1 MKHILICL
9 GILGLLLVASILAW
23 GHFDRENAA
32 ATALPGGSNAAA
44 WWDTAYRPQPVD
56 GAIAAHPWLAP
67 VGNGTMHGDAF
78 QSDVHP
84 ASGPMGL
91 AYQVRSRRAGNG
103 LIRQCATFVYRSDGK
118 PIAMCGGLT
127 GFRLVLL
134 DPDSLAML
142 ASYELP
148 MRPSTFQAVVKRDLS
163 VVMNDTSGGAYLFLD
178 NRDRVV
184 LADSQQVIQRIA
196 TRQVNGRW
204 QFVVDGRWDMKPH
217 VPHDCLNYD
226 NWFPTGA
233 CDMLTTIMPDGEGR
247 YWWVTRYGRIGTLAP
262 DGGAVGKTLLPGE
275 EIQNAFAVDDKAV
288 YIITDQAQYAFT
300 AGADGT
306 PRILWRHPYDRGTQ
320 TKVGSINRGSGTT
333 PTLLGERYITFTD
346 NADDR
351 INLIV
356 LRRGE
361 LAAGEHREI
370 CRVSMFRRGASATD
384 NSMIGIGRSI
394 LLENNAGYASAFA
407 QKDWGAIAGGVT
419 RVDIRP
425 DESGCDMV
433 WTSPLKVP
441 SVVAKL
447 SQANGIAYYYSVDPA
462 PDGGQDW
469 SVVGLDF
476 RTGKQVLK
484 IPTGRGR
491 AFDNNWASLSIAP
504 NGDLY
509 VGVQRGLLQVRPAQR
524 N

>member
-1 MKHILICL
+1 MRRTWIALGVLALLIV
-9 GILGLLLVASILAW
+9 GGVLAW
-23 GHFDRENAA
+23 RYVDRENGAP
-32 ATALPGGSNAAA
+32 TALPGASSAAA
-44 WWDTAYRPQPVD
+44 SWDPAYVPQPVE
-56 GAIAAHPWLAP
+56 GAIAPHPWLAA
-67 VGNGTMHGDAF
+67 VGNGTMHGDGF

-84 ASGPMGL
+84 ASGPMGP

-103 LIRQCATFVYRSDGK
+103 MIRQCATFVYRSDGK

-134 DPDSLAML
+134 DPDSLEML

-148 MRPSTFQAVVKRDLS
+148 MRPSTFQALVKRDLS

-184 LADSQQVIQRIA
+184 LADSNQVIQRIA
-196 TRQVNGRW
+196 TRQVNGQW
-204 QFVVDGRWDMKPH
+204 QFVVDGSWDMASY
-217 VPHDCLNYD
+217 VPHDCQNYD
-226 NWFPTGA
+226 NWFPTGE
-233 CDMLTTIMPDGEGR
+233 CDMLTTIMPDMEGR
-247 YWWVTRYGRIGTLAP
+247 YWWVTRYGRVGTLAP
-262 DGGAVGKTLLPGE
+262 EGGAIGHVTLPGE

-300 AGADGT
+300 AGADGK
-306 PRILWRHPYDRGTQ
+306 PRILWRHPYDRGTT

-333 PTLLGERYITFTD
+333 PTLLGDRYITFTD
-346 NADDR
+346 NADGR

-356 LRRGE
+356 LRRGA
-361 LAAGEHREI
+361 LAEGEHREI
-370 CRVSMFRRGASATD
+370 CRVPMFAQGASATD

-394 LLENNAGYASAFA
+394 LLENNAGYASSFA

-419 RVDIRP
+419 RVDIRA

-447 SQANGIAYYYSVDPA
+447 SQANGVAYYYSFDPA
-462 PDGGQDW
+462 PGGGQDW

-484 IPTGRGR
+484 VPTGRGS

-509 VGVQRGLLQVRPAQR
+509 VGVKRGLLQVRAPR
-524 N
+524 R